1 MNLSVAAA
9 DMYNGFDDI
18 TWIGDFEESIIC
30 DLDLSTLLVV
40 RTAIVP
46 QCWVIECRTSH
57 VLSCDVI
64 SHISVFTL
72 FNTPDYCVQEVTY
85 AQITG
90 NSQEELFQSLLSN
103 HESTLQDNEFKIIS
117 GNQCCDPPSSQ
128 EVQTSP
134 SIDLSVA
141 GTCAQPHQPLYPGNP
156 DYDYYCWF
164 WFVKMATTLTSDTCL
179 CTQTA
184 GNCCTRELNPSI
196 TYL

>member
-1 MNLSVAAA
+1 M
-9 DMYNGFDDI
+9 
-18 TWIGDFEESIIC
+18 
-30 DLDLSTLLVV
+30 
-40 RTAIVP
+40 
-46 QCWVIECRTSH
+46 
-57 VLSCDVI
+57 
-64 SHISVFTL
+64 

-117 GNQCCDPPSSQ
+117 
-128 EVQTSP
+128 
-134 SIDLSVA
+134 